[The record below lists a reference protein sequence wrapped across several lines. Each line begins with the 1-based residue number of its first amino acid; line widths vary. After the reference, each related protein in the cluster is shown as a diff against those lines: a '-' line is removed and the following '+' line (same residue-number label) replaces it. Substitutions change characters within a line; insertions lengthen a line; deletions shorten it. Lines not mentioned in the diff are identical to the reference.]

1 MRRPALKTFAVS
13 SLGLMIVAASVS
25 CSGASDYVMAPPE
38 FPGRSAPC
46 RVTWSGSQVGSRV
59 IDTIQVTEINGNR
72 IGFEPCPIGYRTSF
86 GQLRFTVFVRGDC
99 RQIGSF
105 NYSPTTCNSG
115 SGNDQWRVFRRFPNV
130 TDIWYPVGS
139 GFYRWAPAPAGA
151 PVLRYDA
158 SVSLT
163 ITSEADSS
171 RDSIVIG
178 FDHRRVDN
186 SLAAGWVARSTDL
199 RRGVVPSY
207 ILGGS
212 TFVVGEVAPWQAR
225 TDFDTSAYHV
235 RWFLDGADAGVGAR
249 LRAAMPS
256 RPGAL
261 QLRMDVSTAD
271 GVVETR
277 TATVNPMPYAQV
289 LGPTLLTEPGFFTW
303 EVADPRVA
311 GASVSWELDTG
322 LGQIP
327 LGSGHQVTTWV
338 DGSLPVG
345 LVLRATISAPGYV
358 TNSAERTVM
367 NNSSCGGALLCSR
380 QSPARP
386 SLAKRP
392 ASP

>member
-46 RVTWSGSQVGSRV
+46 RVTWSGSQAGSRV

-186 SLAAGWVARSTDL
+186 SLAEPPRVWRRPPALRDWEHDTTDRGGSEAAEAVLARSP
-199 RRGVVPSY
+199 GA
-207 ILGGS
+207 GGAAGAGAAGS
-212 TFVVGEVAPWQAR
+212 T
-225 TDFDTSAYHV
+225 
-235 RWFLDGADAGVGAR
+235 
-249 LRAAMPS
+249 
-256 RPGAL
+256 
-261 QLRMDVSTAD
+261 
-271 GVVETR
+271 
-277 TATVNPMPYAQV
+277 
-289 LGPTLLTEPGFFTW
+289 
-303 EVADPRVA
+303 
-311 GASVSWELDTG
+311 
-322 LGQIP
+322 
-327 LGSGHQVTTWV
+327 
-338 DGSLPVG
+338 
-345 LVLRATISAPGYV
+345 
-358 TNSAERTVM
+358 
-367 NNSSCGGALLCSR
+367 
-380 QSPARP
+380 
-386 SLAKRP
+386 
-392 ASP
+392 